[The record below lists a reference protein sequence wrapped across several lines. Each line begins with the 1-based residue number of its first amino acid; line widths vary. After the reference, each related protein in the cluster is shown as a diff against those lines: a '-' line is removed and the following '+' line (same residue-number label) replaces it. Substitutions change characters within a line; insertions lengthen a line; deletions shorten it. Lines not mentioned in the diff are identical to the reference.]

1 MPMNIGRQW
10 EDRLRIWGEA
20 LEARYIAHRIPL
32 QVSCFTTM
40 DHLPLETAAQGPFQ
54 PAPDGTRWGR
64 KWEYGWFRA
73 RAEVPAALAGL
84 RLTLSLGVGEEMLVW
99 VNGQEAGAIDRK
111 HHHITLTRCAR
122 AGEVFDIL
130 AECYAGHGPRMEGAG
145 PAAPDE
151 VTVPEPPEHQQTVR
165 PSFLCV
171 WNEPVFQA
179 SMDYQTLYS
188 LVKRLPEKS
197 LRAMKIIE
205 GLKRFTLEADFELP
219 LTDMTRSVS
228 EAARRHLHPLLQCR
242 NGSTAPEYTV
252 FGQSHLDMA
261 WLWPVEETMRKSAR
275 TYANQLALMDEY
287 PEYRFLMCEPPILE
301 YLRALYPQVF
311 RRVMDK
317 AAQGAFLPEGAMWI
331 ESDTNIPSGESLIR
345 QIVRGKRWFRE
356 NLGADS
362 RMAWMPDTFGFTAA
376 LPQILR
382 KCQVPYFATQKLLRQ
397 DPEAEPFPCNVFWWE
412 GLDGSR
418 VLSHIFK
425 KNNAA
430 LNAGDLIARWEDD
443 RIQQEG
449 IDGLMYPFGYGDG
462 GGGPTREMLEIARRC
477 ADLEGAPRLRME
489 SPVRFFERQG
499 QVDNVYCGELYLAW
513 HRGTLTAQAKTKR
526 GIRRAEVT
534 LKQAEYLMA
543 RRLLAGKPIAPL
555 WQETLDQC
563 WQKLLFNQF
572 HDVAAGASIA
582 RVHARAEEELEQAI
596 RGGEGLIRAMAGDPG
611 ETPALYNHLS
621 WPRVWR
627 GQVIPAQGFAAAG
640 HPAPREKALC
650 TPAEDGFVLRNA
662 HLVCRISGRGEAL
675 SVRRPGDDREYLSG
689 PGNRLMMF
697 RDVNTCYDA
706 WELASMTDQA
716 PVPLEEPVQLSV
728 MAREDGVSLLLERQL
743 HHSRLR
749 QEIFLGDDAQRLD
762 FVTHVTWR
770 ERHKLLKVS
779 FPVNVLSR
787 EALQEIQFGYLP
799 RPTHRS
805 TRHDRDRYE
814 VCNHRYTVLRD
825 GSGGA
830 AVLNDGKYGVS
841 VEGSDIRL
849 SLLRAPLMPDMTA
862 DQGEQDFTYAFMPFA
877 GPFEQSRVL
886 REAVELNEPP
896 IPGSIAAVDELPVF
910 LPEKANVIADTVK
923 VADAHPGAL
932 LVRVYEAMGMA
943 TDTAVALHP
952 SIAAATETDMLEE
965 NSRPLP
971 VEGGLRL
978 HFGAF
983 EIKTI
988 LLHIAQKECTP

>member
-10 EDRLRIWGEA
+10 EDRLRIWGME
-20 LEARYIAHRIPL
+20 LEKRYIAHRLPL
-32 QVSCFTTM
+32 QVSYFTTM
-40 DHLPLETAAQGPFQ
+40 DHLPLAQAAQGPFQ
-54 PAPDGTRWGR
+54 LAYEGTRWGK

-73 RAEVPAALAGL
+73 RAEVPAALSGL

-99 VNGQEAGAIDRK
+99 VNGQEAGAIDKK
-111 HHHITLTRCAR
+111 HSHITLTRCAR
-122 AGEVFDIL
+122 AGEVFDII

-151 VTVPEPPEHQQTVR
+151 ITVPEPPEHQQTVR

-188 LVKRLPEKS
+188 LVRRLPEKS

-219 LTDMTRSVS
+219 LIDMTRSIS
-228 EAARRHLHPLLQCR
+228 EAAQRHLQPLLQCR

-275 TYANQLALMDEY
+275 TYCNQLALMEEY
-287 PEYRFLMCEPPILE
+287 PEYRFLMCEPPIIE
-301 YLRALYPQVF
+301 YLRSLYPQVF

-317 AAQGAFLPEGAMWI
+317 AAEGAFLPEGAMWI

-362 RMAWMPDTFGFTAA
+362 RMAWMPDTFGFSAA

-397 DPEAEPFPCNVFWWE
+397 DPEAEPFPYNVFWWE

-443 RIQQEG
+443 RNQQEG

-477 ADLEGAPRLRME
+477 QDLEGAPRLRME

-534 LKQAEYLMA
+534 LKQAEYVMA
-543 RRLLAGKPIAPL
+543 RQLLAGKPIDPA
-555 WQETLDQC
+555 WQDTLDRC
-563 WQKLLFNQF
+563 WRLLLFNQF

-582 RVHARAEEELEQAI
+582 RVHQRAEAELCEAI
-596 RGGEGLIRAMAGDPG
+596 REGEGLIHAMLGEPG
-611 ETPALYNHLS
+611 ESPMLYNHLS
-621 WPRVWR
+621 WPRIWQ
-627 GQVIPAQGFAAAG
+627 GQVIPAQGCAVMG
-640 HPAPREKALC
+640 NPPPREKAVC
-650 TPAEDGFVLRNA
+650 IPTENGYELRNA
-662 HLVCRISGRGEAL
+662 HLICRISSRGEVV
-675 SVRRPGDDREYLSG
+675 SVRRPGDDREYLSR

-706 WELASMTDQA
+706 WELGSMTSQA
-716 PVPLEEPVQLSV
+716 PVALEEPVRLSLLE
-728 MAREDGVSLLLERQL
+728 REDGVSLLLERQI
-743 HHSRLR
+743 HHSHLR

-762 FVTHVTWR
+762 FIAQVDWR

-779 FPVNVLSR
+779 FPVNMLAR
-787 EALQEIQFGYLP
+787 EALQEIQFGYVK

-814 VCNHRYTVLRD
+814 VCNQRYTVLCD

-862 DQGEQDFTYAFMPFA
+862 DQGAQDFTYAFMPFA

-886 REAVELNEPP
+886 HQAAELNEPI
-896 IPGSIAAVDELPVF
+896 IPGGDGAADAQPVF
-910 LPEKANVIADTVK
+910 LPEKANIIVDTVK
-923 VADAHPGAL
+923 IAETCPGAL

-943 TDTAVALHP
+943 TDTAVTLHP
-952 SIAAATETDMLEE
+952 AIAAVTETDMLEE
-965 NSRPLP
+965 HPQPLP
-971 VEGGLRL
+971 MESGLRL
-978 HFGAF
+978 RFGAF

-988 LLHIAQKECTP
+988 LLHIAGNP